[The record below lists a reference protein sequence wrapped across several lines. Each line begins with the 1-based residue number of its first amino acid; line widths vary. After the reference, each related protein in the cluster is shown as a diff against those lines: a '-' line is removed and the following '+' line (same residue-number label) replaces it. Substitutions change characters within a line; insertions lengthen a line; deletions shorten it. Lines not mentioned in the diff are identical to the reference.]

1 FIFLL
6 LQSRSLNLLLMLQE
20 TAATLGLNIQVLQ
33 KVLIMVIS
41 LLTCL
46 LVPLSAAIGFVGFM
60 IPHIVQVLVV
70 SDHVDVL
77 RMSLFVV
84 TDHKKVLWMS
94 LFLVA
99 IFMIWAD
106 VVARMIMAPE
116 EIPIGVVTAL
126 SGGPFFIWLLRKS
139 SYSFGGE
146 M

>member
-1 FIFLL
+1 
-6 LQSRSLNLLLMLQE
+6 RSLNLLLMGEE
-20 TAATLGLNIQVLQ
+20 TAATLGLNIQVFQ
-33 KVLIMVIS
+33 KVLIIAIS
-41 LLTCL
+41 LLTGVL
-46 LVPLSAAIGFVGFM
+46 DAVSGEIGFVGLM
-60 IPHIVQVLVV
+60 IPHLVWLSIG
-70 SDHVDVL
+70 SDH
-77 RMSLFVV
+77 
-84 TDHKKVLWMS
+84 TNVLWIS
-94 LFLVA
+94 LFLGA